1 MARAQWG
8 LLFFFF
14 FYWCVGLLWGAIILI
29 VSSVSHSD
37 FGSTLFVAPV
47 SHGPLGFCNL
57 ARCTTAVTAGL
68 KIRAY
73 DRVDFYNHYTYIPV
87 QKLRDIQIYR
97 GRCCKTGNCC
107 LGEYCSSVL
116 LLNGGYK

>member
-1 MARAQWG
+1 MARARWG
-8 LLFFFF
+8 IFF
-14 FYWCVGLLWGAIILI
+14 FYYYFFLLVCGTLMGAIILI
-29 VSSVSHSD
+29 VSSMSHSD

-87 QKLRDIQIYR
+87 QKLRDIQTE
-97 GRCCKTGNCC
+97 GDVAKQET
-107 LGEYCSSVL
+107 VV
-116 LLNGGYK
+116 